1 MGLLDQIGGMLG
13 GQAGKTEQLQAIM
26 TWVEQQGGIQG
37 IMEKFRNGGLGEIF
51 ESWLSQH
58 SNMSVN
64 SEQITSVF
72 GSPALQDLG
81 AKLGVDLQSASTLIA
96 EYLPKIVDGLSPQGE
111 TPAHGDLVS
120 AGLNLL
126 KGKLLS

>member
-1 MGLLDQIGGMLG
+1 MGLLDQIGSLAG
-13 GQAGKTEQLQAIM
+13 GQGGKTEQLQAIM
-26 TWVEQQGGIQG
+26 TWIEQQGGIQG
-37 IMEKFRNGGLGEIF
+37 ILEKFRNRGLGGVV
-51 ESWLSQH
+51 ESWLSQQ
-58 SNMSVN
+58 SNQSVN

-81 AKLGVDLQSASTLIA
+81 AKLGVDSQTASTLIA

-111 TPAHGDLVS
+111 APAQGDLMS

-126 KGKLLS
+126 KGKFLS

>member
-1 MGLLDQIGGMLG
+1 MGLLDQIGRLAG
-13 GQAGKTEQLQAIM
+13 GQGGKTEQLQAIM
-26 TWVEQQGGIQG
+26 TWIEQQGGIQG
-37 IMEKFRNGGLGEIF
+37 ILEKFRNGGLGGVV
-51 ESWLSQH
+51 ESWLSQQ
-58 SNMSVN
+58 SNQSVN

-81 AKLGVDLQSASTLIA
+81 AKLGVDSQTASTLIA

-111 TPAHGDLVS
+111 APAQGDLMS

-126 KGKLLS
+126 KGKFLS

>member
-1 MGLLDQIGGMLG
+1 MGLLDQIGSLAS
-13 GQAGKTEQLQAIM
+13 GQGGKTEQLQAIM
-26 TWVEQQGGIQG
+26 TWIEQQGGIQG
-37 IMEKFRNGGLGEIF
+37 ILEKFRNGGLGGVV
-51 ESWLSQH
+51 ESWLSQQ
-58 SNMSVN
+58 SNQSVN

-81 AKLGVDLQSASTLIA
+81 AKLGVDSQTASTLIA

-111 TPAHGDLVS
+111 APAQGDLMS

-126 KGKLLS
+126 KGKFLS

>member
-1 MGLLDQIGGMLG
+1 MGLLDQIGSLAG
-13 GQAGKTEQLQAIM
+13 GQDGKTEQLQAIM
-26 TWVEQQGGIQG
+26 TWIEQQGGIQG
-37 IMEKFRNGGLGEIF
+37 ILEKFRNGGLGGVV
-51 ESWLSQH
+51 ESWLSQQ
-58 SNMSVN
+58 SNQSVS

-81 AKLGVDLQSASTLIA
+81 AKLGVDSQTASTLIA

-111 TPAHGDLVS
+111 APAQGDLMS

-126 KGKLLS
+126 KGKFLS